1 MNETHNQQEQK
12 LEALL
17 RARRIEPASPD
28 LVERIVLQ
36 AQQIPQKQT
45 IPLRQWIRRLFS
57 EFHLPRPVY
66 VFACT
71 LIFGIVVG
79 FNSPFE
85 TPTDETD
92 AMHVQSFLYADE
104 DML

>member
-1 MNETHNQQEQK
+1 MSETHNQQEQK

-17 RARRIEPASPD
+17 QSRRVEPASPD

-36 AQQIPQKQT
+36 ARRIPQNQT
-45 IPLRQWIRRLFS
+45 IPLTQWMKRLFS
-57 EFHLPRPVY
+57 EFHLPRPVS

-71 LIFGIVVG
+71 LILGIVVG
-79 FNSPFE
+79 FNSPLD
-85 TPTDETD
+85 TPADDGD

>member
-1 MNETHNQQEQK
+1 MSETQNQKEQK

-17 RARRIEPASPD
+17 RSRRIDPASPD
-28 LVERIVLQ
+28 LAERIVLQ
-36 AQQIPQKQT
+36 AQQIPQYQT
-45 IPLRQWIRRLFS
+45 IPFTQWMQQLFS

-71 LIFGIVVG
+71 LILGVVVG
-79 FNSPFE
+79 FTSPLD
-85 TPTDETD
+85 TPADDVD
-92 AMHVQSFLYADE
+92 AVHVQSFLYVDE